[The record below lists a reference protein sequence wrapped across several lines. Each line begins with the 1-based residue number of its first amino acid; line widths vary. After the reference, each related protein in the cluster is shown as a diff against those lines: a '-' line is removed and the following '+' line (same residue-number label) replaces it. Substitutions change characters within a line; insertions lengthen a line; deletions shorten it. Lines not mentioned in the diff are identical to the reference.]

1 MPSFRTFGSVVSEE
15 KIFLKV
21 STDGRRRT
29 TDDDDD
35 DDDDDDGRQ
44 VMTKAHPLA
53 R

>member
-1 MPSFRTFGSVVSEE
+1 MPSFISFGSVVSEE
-15 KIFLKV
+15 MSFKKV
-21 STDGRRRT
+21 ST
-29 TDDDDD
+29 DD

>member
-1 MPSFRTFGSVVSEE
+1 MPSFISFGSVVSEE
-15 KIFLKV
+15 MSFEKV
-21 STDGRRRT
+21 ST
-29 TDDDDD
+29 DDDD